1 MNQALFPASVSFA
14 TRSPR
19 RVASS
24 PPASRS
30 MPITWVSHEET
41 ARLRRLQSLLG
52 LFSLYAAA
60 LLILVAVSDGAD
72 IGCILGGIA
81 GHVLY
86 ATHRIVLAWRDA
98 SWLEDAKARIEVQKR
113 YA

>member
-1 MNQALFPASVSFA
+1 
-14 TRSPR
+14 
-19 RVASS
+19 
-24 PPASRS
+24 
-30 MPITWVSHEET
+30 MPSAWAVHEET
-41 ARLRRLQSLLG
+41 ARLRRPQSLLG

-60 LLILVAVSDGAD
+60 LLTLVVVTDGAD

-98 SWLEDAKARIEVQKR
+98 SGLEEAKARIELRLSLQKK